1 MQDFS
6 NVSCE
11 HPDPGVAENPDSPP
25 NDAPCA
31 HMGLRERKRR
41 LTRLRI
47 EDAATR
53 LFLEHSYGSV
63 TLEEICSVA
72 EISRRTFFNY
82 FDSKDHVALG
92 VAPPPL
98 TEDDIN
104 VLANLPPKPAQDD
117 GTLESRLFQLLLARR
132 GDQFEDCDGSA
143 LDPDLA
149 DEIARRRALILEH
162 NPELALSK
170 LTRFQDLRQKLNDSI
185 AMLLE
190 KHPDQR
196 RFTEDFTVAEEAFL
210 IVSSAISALWTS
222 SALNTQSKHPAI
234 DPSRA
239 LTIARALGALHRNI
253 ADGVTPE

>member
-1 MQDFS
+1 M
-6 NVSCE
+6 
-11 HPDPGVAENPDSPP
+11 
-25 NDAPCA
+25 
-31 HMGLRERKRR
+31 
-41 LTRLRI
+41 
-47 EDAATR
+47 
-53 LFLEHSYGSV
+53 
-63 TLEEICSVA
+63 A

-98 TEDDIN
+98 TEDDIY